1 MQKPPIIEQIEKIW
15 GENFILHPATAHPTL
30 LDGVMAF
37 KEGQPKYALDEQG
50 RLIGLNLAATGLDDK
65 GWQEIVTLL
74 MEHEVRL
81 QSLNLCENQLKKF
94 VPPPGIAELIA
105 LELEDNPLE
114 YPSPETLKQ
123 GKEAVLRFLQAAEVQ
138 GLRDA
143 FEVKMLIVGEGE
155 TGKTT
160 LWNLL
165 QNPKHPVPDDRQQS
179 TVGIQIKEGWEF
191 QHLDRPDDTFYV
203 NLWDFG
209 GQEIQYMTHQFFL
222 TRRSFYVLLADAR
235 REAANFP
242 YWLDIINLLGR
253 DSEKKEQL
261 PVLVVLNEKG
271 NKNPAPPYDSTTVTE
286 QYPHLDISKRE
297 VDFAQQDG
305 RLEALTE
312 AIKEILCHQIA
323 HLPIQIPRL
332 WDEVRAEIKAL
343 QKEKNHICHEDFVQ
357 ICTQHGLKERDQQDD
372 LSQLFHDLGLILHFR
387 EPTLEDFIVLN
398 PEWAVNAVY
407 TILENDDVKDINQG
421 RFNKLLLKDI
431 WTEKSFSVAEQDKLL
446 NLMLKDGLEVC
457 FRSTENNEEIFIA
470 PQLLPEEPPE
480 GICWTGSSTTLRYV
494 YHYPFMPKGIIGR
507 LIVRL
512 HEDIEQ
518 CDVEACACGD
528 WKKIVWKNGV
538 YLRKDGCRARVRYM
552 KDRDQGREIIKIE
565 VQGKEADERKHVL
578 REIRQEL
585 DFIHRHS
592 FPSLKFFEK
601 IPCNCE
607 ECKGSTTPNEHDNE
621 KLDRMKGKGI
631 GKVQCDVSGKMIS
644 IRQLQDGVFG
654 QHLESVPPPDPPVPA
669 PSLDSDE
676 KPWWI
681 RWWIWIAAAVGF
693 IGSLASII
701 SYYDK

>member
-1 MQKPPIIEQIEKIW
+1 MQEMSIIRKIEQLYGIE
-15 GENFILHPATAHPTL
+15 LHKVSRDLSHPLNDVIAFRAGKAKYL
-30 LDGVMAF
+30 LDE
-37 KEGQPKYALDEQG
+37 EGQ
-50 RLIGLNLAATGLDDK
+50 LIGLNLAATELDDER
-65 GWQEIVTLL
+65 WQKIVTLL
-74 MEHEVRL
+74 DEHGVQL
-81 QSLNLCENQLKKF
+81 QALNLCENQLKNF
-94 VPPPGIAELIA
+94 ISPPGIAEMVA
-105 LELEDNPLE
+105 LDIEDNPLE
-114 YPSPETLKQ
+114 FPPPEVV
-123 GKEAVLRFLQAAEVQ
+123 KEGHAAVLRYLQAAEAQ
-138 GLRDA
+138 GTRDA

-165 QNPKHPVPDDRQQS
+165 QNPNHPVPDPSQDS
-179 TVGIQIKEGWEF
+179 TVGIQIKEGWKF
-191 QHLDRPDDTFYV
+191 PHVDRPDDTFFV

-253 DSEKKEQL
+253 DSEEKEIL

-271 NKNPAPPYDSTTVTE
+271 IKSPTPPYDSATVTE
-286 QYPHLDISKRE
+286 QYPGLEISKRE
-297 VDFAQQDG
+297 VDFAIQDG
-305 RLEALTE
+305 RLEALTN
-312 AIKEILCHQIA
+312 AIKELLCHHIS

-332 WDEVRAEIKAL
+332 WDEVRTEIKSL
-343 QKEKNHICHEDFVQ
+343 QKGKNHICHEEFVQ
-357 ICTQHGLKERDQQDD
+357 ICIRHGLTEREQQDD

-398 PEWAVNAVY
+398 PDWAVNAVY
-407 TILENDDVKDINQG
+407 TILENEDVKEINQG

-431 WTEKSFSVAEQDKLL
+431 WTAKGFSVAEQDKLL

-457 FRSTENNEEIFIA
+457 FRATENGEEIFIA
-470 PQLLPEEPPE
+470 PQLLPEEAPE
-480 GICWTGSSTTLRYV
+480 GSCWQDSPATLRYV

-518 CDVEACACGD
+518 CDGKSCSCEDVR
-528 WKKIVWKNGV
+528 KMVWKNGV
-538 YLRKDGCRARVRYM
+538 YLRKNGCRARVRYM
-552 KDRDQGREIIKIE
+552 KEREQGREIIRIE

-585 DFIHRHS
+585 DFIHRNS
-592 FPSLKFFEK
+592 FPSLRFFEK

-607 ECKGSTTPNEHDNE
+607 ECRYSIMPCEYDNA
-621 KLDRMKGKGI
+621 KLDNLKDNKKKN
-631 GKVQCDVSGKMIS
+631 KVQCDKSGDMVS
-644 IRQLQDGVFG
+644 IRQIQDGVFG
-654 QHLESVPPPDPPVPA
+654 QHLESIPPQHPEPTPHNE
-669 PSLDSDE
+669 E

-681 RWWIWIAAAVGF
+681 RWWKWIAAAVGF
-693 IGSLASII
+693 IGSIASII
-701 SYYDK
+701 SLL

>member
-1 MQKPPIIEQIEKIW
+1 MQETNIIRQIEQILGK
-15 GENFILHPATAHPTL
+15 GVTLHPAPAHPTL

-65 GWQEIVTLL
+65 GWQAIVDLL
-74 MEHEVRL
+74 EEYEVWL
-81 QSLNLCENQLKKF
+81 QALNLCKNQLKKF
-94 VPPPGIAELIA
+94 VPPPGIAELIS
-105 LELEDNPLE
+105 LDLEDNPLE

-123 GKEAVLRFLQAAEVQ
+123 GTEAVLRFLQAAEVQ

-165 QNPKHPVPDDRQQS
+165 QNPDHPVPDKRQKS

-253 DSEKKEQL
+253 DPEEEAKL

-271 NKNPAPPYDSTTVTE
+271 NRNPKMPYDPEIVEE
-286 QYPHLDISKRE
+286 QYPGLEIIKRDI
-297 VDFAQQDG
+297 DFQEKEDR
-305 RLEALTE
+305 RLESLTRT
-312 AIKEILCHQIA
+312 IQEILCRQIA
-323 HLPIQIPRL
+323 HLPIKIPRL
-332 WDEVRAEIKAL
+332 WDEVRAEIKSL
-343 QKEKNHICHEDFVQ
+343 QKTKNHICHEQFVQ
-357 ICTQHGLKERDQQDD
+357 ICTQHGLTEREQQDD
-372 LSQLFHDLGLILHFR
+372 ISQLFHDLGLILHFR

-421 RFNKLLLKDI
+421 RFNQELLRMI
-431 WTEKSFSVAEQDKLL
+431 WTEKGFSAEERGKLL

-457 FRSTENNEEIFIA
+457 FRATENNEEIFIA
-470 PQLLPEEPPE
+470 PQLLPEEPPK
-480 GICWTGSSTTLRYV
+480 GICWTDSSTTLRYV

-518 CDVEACACGD
+518 CEEESCACGD
-528 WKKIVWKNGV
+528 WRKMVWKNGV

-552 KDRDQGREIIKIE
+552 KEREQGREIIRIE

-578 REIRQEL
+578 REICKEL
-585 DFIHRHS
+585 DAIHKDS
-592 FPSLKFFEK
+592 FPSLKVFQK

-607 ECKGSTTPNEHDNE
+607 ECRYSVTPCEYDNA
-621 KLDRMKGKGI
+621 KLENLKNNRGKDE
-631 GKVQCDVSGKMIS
+631 VQCGGSGDMVS
-644 IRQLQDGVFG
+644 IRQIQDGVFG
-654 QHLESVPPPDPPVPA
+654 QFSAPDRVPHSPVPV
-669 PSLDSDE
+669 PSPVE

-693 IGSLASII
+693 IGSIASII
-701 SYYDK
+701 GLL

>member
-1 MQKPPIIEQIEKIW
+1 
-15 GENFILHPATAHPTL
+15 
-30 LDGVMAF
+30 MAF
-37 KEGQPKYALDEQG
+37 KEGKSKYLLDKQEQ
-50 RLIGLNLAATGLDDK
+50 LIGLNLAATGLDDER
-65 GWQEIVTLL
+65 WQEIVTLL
-74 MEHEVRL
+74 EEHKVRL
-81 QSLNLCENQLKKF
+81 QALNLCENQLEKF
-94 VPPPGIAELIA
+94 IPPHNIAELIA
-105 LELEDNPLE
+105 LDLEDNPLE
-114 YPSPETLKQ
+114 FPPQEIVDR
-123 GKEAVLRFLQAAEVQ
+123 GPAAVLCFIQDAVSQ
-138 GLRDA
+138 GTRDA

-165 QNPKHPVPDDRQQS
+165 QNPDHPVPDKRQKS

-271 NKNPAPPYDSTTVTE
+271 NKNPAPPYDSATVTE

-312 AIKEILCHQIA
+312 AIKEILCRQIA
-323 HLPIQIPRL
+323 HLPIKIPRL
-332 WDEVRAEIKAL
+332 WDEVRTEIKTL

-357 ICTQHGLKERDQQDD
+357 ICIRHGLKERDQQDD

-431 WTEKSFSVAEQDKLL
+431 WTEKRFSVAEQDKLL

-480 GICWTGSSTTLRYV
+480 GICWQDTPATLRYV

-518 CDVEACACGD
+518 CDAEACSCGD

-552 KDRDQGREIIKIE
+552 KEREQGLEVIKIE
-565 VQGKEADERKHVL
+565 VQSEEPDDRKHVL

-585 DFIHRHS
+585 NFIHRNS
-592 FPSLKFFEK
+592 FPSLRFFEK
-601 IPCNCE
+601 IPCNCENCE
-607 ECKGSTTPNEHDNE
+607 ECKGSTTPNEHDNA

-631 GKVQCDVSGKMIS
+631 GKVQCDVSGKMVS

-654 QHLESVPPPDPPVPA
+654 QHLESVPPPGPKPTPQV
-669 PSLDSDE
+669 DE
-676 KPWWI
+676 ENWWI
-681 RWWIWIAAAVGF
+681 RWWKWIVVAVGF
-693 IGSLASII
+693 IGSIASII
-701 SYYDK
+701 GLL